1 MATIWDDD
9 TLPDKVY
16 TQLVK
21 AGKASEDD
29 DVMEVINTLKIV
41 YNGSNTW
48 TSDEEN
54 IDTRIRVEVLS
65 RASQN

>member
-16 TQLVK
+16 TQLLK
-21 AGKASEDD
+21 AGKACEDE

-41 YNGSNTW
+41 YDGSTTW
-48 TSDEEN
+48 TSDEET
-54 IDTRIRVEVLS
+54 IDTRIRVEVLARS
-65 RASQN
+65 S